1 MQITLSPAQ
10 ATLFDHDPEAAG
22 RALLDDLQAQA
33 RRLSAR
39 GGYISVYFDYES
51 VEILHPDGR
60 VLAVVEADPWAEE
73 QKELARRIFAAADS
87 EDVVSREAAAA
98 LVQSEYGD
106 AHPEWRKV
114 QYGTALAEQMGC
126 WQAYASLCESRPD
139 RLGEDEADEAVADE

>member
-1 MQITLSPAQ
+1 MQITLSA
-10 ATLFDHDPEAAG
+10 AHTTLHDHGTESEVL
-22 RALLDDLQAQA
+22 ALLDDLQARA

-73 QKELARRIFAAADS
+73 QKELSRRIFAAADG
-87 EDVVSREAAAA
+87 EDVVSREAAAV

-139 RLGEDEADEAVADE
+139 RLGEDEADGEEAGE